1 MQGSPAVG
9 YLPPCGLWAPKQ
21 VPFQSLEDA
30 LSDGFRDAHE
40 LMFNMRPSEHDE
52 AAREAGEKDEA
63 CGFCTPEFG
72 WDDLL
77 AERRS
82 FRLIRRF
89 VIEQSSG
96 KKRVIDDAASG
107 LQSHFSSDANQLR
120 FCSALQPCLHLQCLY
135 GALAS
140 PTQSWPDDLVSFGE
154 DLPQAYRKIPLAPDH
169 SWACIVAYYSPEKQ
183 AVRFRRYHG
192 LLFGLP
198 LAVTCFN
205 RLSFFLQSM
214 IRRILMA
221 LGSFY
226 FDDLSVQDW
235 CSSAP
240 HCQACVQRL
249 CEHLGYP
256 SEKQRFLLPQPI
268 SWALSTTS
276 PRSDLLHPSLCGL
289 GIVWLARLKACS
301 LPQRRHR
308 ISHLVKPA
316 SCMDVSLSSTKE
328 PLAALPEPV
337 WMLWKSANTSPR
349 HISLIR

>member
-1 MQGSPAVG
+1 MSWPDTSFVASLMQGSPAVG

-30 LSDGFRDAHE
+30 LHDGFRDAHE
-40 LMFNMRPSEHDE
+40 LVYSMRPSEHDE
-52 AAREAGEKDEA
+52 ASREAGEKDEA

-72 WDDLL
+72 WDELL

-183 AVRFRRYHG
+183 AG
-192 LLFGLP
+192 
-198 LAVTCFN
+198 
-205 RLSFFLQSM
+205 LSFFLQSM

-235 CSSAP
+235 RSSAS

-256 SEKQRFLLPQPI
+256 FASEKQQLPAPSADFLGLVHD
-268 SWALSTTS
+268 LSKV
-276 PRSDLLHPSLCGL
+276 RST
-289 GIVWLARLKACS
+289 
-301 LPQRRHR
+301 
-308 ISHLVKPA
+308 A
-316 SCMDVSLSSTKE
+316 SVSLWIRDRLISKIDGMLT
-328 PLAALPEPV
+328 AAEKTHTLTPGQASKLYGCLTFDRGRS
-337 WMLWKSANTSPR
+337 LWPYRQSRFECSERAP
-349 HISLIR
+349 IRVPDQYH